1 MATAAQPDSLAA
13 GTLLTSVGVTEAPAH
28 WAKPGQPCAAD
39 AAGNATKLLAGGDL
53 AKPETMQCCW
63 EWDLAT
69 TVTRTAPA
77 AGGGGAAAG
86 EAAATVC
93 HRGGSHCG
101 DVRFEADAP
110 ASLVVWDCN
119 CSNCRMRRNIH
130 FVVPSDKLRMLSEPA
145 KLAEYRFGTGVARHL
160 FCARCGI
167 SPFYRPRSNPDGW
180 GITFQCIDP
189 GTVQGVEVRRFDGH
203 NWEGFIE
210 QSGIKEF
217 SKSD

>member
-1 MATAAQPDSLAA
+1 MA
-13 GTLLTSVGVTEAPAH
+13 
-28 WAKPGQPCAAD
+28 
-39 AAGNATKLLAGGDL
+39 
-53 AKPETMQCCW
+53 
-63 EWDLAT
+63 
-69 TVTRTAPA
+69 
-77 AGGGGAAAG
+77 
-86 EAAATVC
+86 
-93 HRGGSHCG
+93 RGGCHCG